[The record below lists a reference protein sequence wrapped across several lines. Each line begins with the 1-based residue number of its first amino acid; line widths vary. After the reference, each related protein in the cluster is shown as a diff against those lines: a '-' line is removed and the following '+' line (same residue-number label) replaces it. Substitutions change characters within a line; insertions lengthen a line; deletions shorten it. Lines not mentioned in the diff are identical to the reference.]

1 MQKAGHFLLCGKV
14 TQADAP
20 RGKGIAPILTDCQHR
35 AGGKS
40 VGRTGGFDRD
50 TYPVSVQLSLEHGTL
65 YAMHAQVQDMW
76 HSICRAVDAHF
87 WIAGK
92 LCAQPVVQTA
102 DGCGAGGKFRSSL
115 FQGQRQRAGKGH
127 GRRTAAVGGSALSA
141 VDEGRQ
147 CQPQPLYQHTDAV
160 EPVKLMGCQAHG
172 VHALKL
178 HRNFPHSLRG
188 VHMKMAVGIRL

>member
-1 MQKAGHFLLCGKV
+1 MRH
-14 TQADAP
+14 
-20 RGKGIAPILTDCQHR
+20 
-35 AGGKS
+35 S
-40 VGRTGGFDRD
+40 V
-50 TYPVSVQLSLEHGTL
+50 
-65 YAMHAQVQDMW
+65 
-76 HSICRAVDAHF
+76 CRAVDAHF

-92 LCAQPVVQTA
+92 LCAQSVVQAA
-102 DGCGAGGKFRSSL
+102 DSCSAGGQLRSSL
-115 FQGQRQRAGKGH
+115 FQSQRQRAGKSY
-127 GRRTAAVGGSALSA
+127 GRCAAAVGGSALSA

-188 VHMKMAVGIRL
+188 VHMEMAVGVCL